1 MMKKY
6 VLFLLL
12 IALFFCPMQ
21 LFAQYNGYKDWPNY
35 EQQLSGRFL
44 LTDECAL
51 LAERVLDFQLS
62 TGAWPKNIY
71 YPQLEEDKVSAIR
84 KANSDDTFSSIENK
98 ATLTEIHFLSNMFMA
113 TDQRRYRKAAEQG
126 IEYVLRSQYPNGG
139 WPLSSPAKEDKD
151 AQIVFAG
158 DAMVNVLL
166 FLSDIIEKKEPYSYL
181 SDDFRTRAQEAFT
194 KGIACIL
201 NAQVSQNGKPTV
213 WCAQHDH
220 ETLAPCS
227 GGANEPPS
235 LSGKESSSVV
245 LLLMGIQDP
254 DAFVIEA
261 IEGAVE
267 WFKNTAIK
275 GQKRENYINK
285 QGKRDFRLVKDQ
297 HAADMWS
304 RFYTLDDN
312 RPFYTDTDGEIK
324 YSFEELSRE
333 RRTGVMWFSN
343 EPARVLRR
351 YDRWKAK
358 LQK

>member
-1 MMKKY
+1 
-6 VLFLLL
+6 
-12 IALFFCPMQ
+12 
-21 LFAQYNGYKDWPNY
+21 
-35 EQQLSGRFL
+35 
-44 LTDECAL
+44 
-51 LAERVLDFQLS
+51 
-62 TGAWPKNIY
+62 
-71 YPQLEEDKVSAIR
+71 
-84 KANSDDTFSSIENK
+84 
-98 ATLTEIHFLSNMFMA
+98 MFMA

-201 NAQVSQNGKPTV
+201 NAQVRQNGKPTV

-297 HAADMWS
+297 HAADIWS